1 MFSADADGLA
11 VSWELLDRA
20 VEAVTTTAMKL
31 LILNQAFYPDVV
43 SSAQHAADLAV
54 ALAGAGHE
62 VTAICSRRAYDDPS
76 TVFPRYEMWKGIR
89 IERVSSTGLGK
100 GAKWRRAVDFATFI
114 ATCAFRLLLSSRVDV
129 VVSLTS
135 PPLLPFIAALAVPL
149 KAKRLVFWSMD
160 LNPDEAIAA
169 GWLRANSPV
178 ARLLASL
185 LSHSL
190 KKADRIIA
198 LDRFMKQ
205 RIEAKGIDDKKI
217 IVIPPWSHDEYV
229 AFDASGREEFRAR
242 YGLTSK
248 FVVMY
253 SGNHSPC
260 HPFGTL
266 LRAAERLASREEIV
280 FCLVGGGSEFRKMQ
294 QGSHLRGARNIL
306 CIPYQPITKL
316 AASLSAAD
324 LHVVVMGDPFVGIVH
339 PCKIYNILAV
349 GRPFLYV
356 GPSESHVGDI
366 LVKVPGVGFA
376 HRHGDEQQVV
386 ASITA
391 ACARRGHTG
400 VTKIAEQFSHKRLVP
415 KMVSTI
421 EELMGEYQ
429 RRKKPQT
436 EEQLSAQRDSEA
448 TRLLG

>member
-1 MFSADADGLA
+1 
-11 VSWELLDRA
+11 
-20 VEAVTTTAMKL
+20 MKL

-43 SSAQHAADLAV
+43 SSAQHAADLAL
-54 ALAGAGHE
+54 ALTEAGHE
-62 VTAICSRRAYDDPS
+62 VSVICSRRAYDEPS
-76 TVFPRYEMWKGIR
+76 TVFPRNEIWKGIR
-89 IERVSSTGLGK
+89 IERVGSTGLGK
-100 GAKWRRAVDFATFI
+100 GAKWRRAVDFATFS
-114 ATCAFRLLLSSRVDV
+114 ASCTLRLLFCRRVDV

-149 KAKRLVFWSMD
+149 KAKRFVFWSMD

-169 GWLRANSPV
+169 GWLRGDSAVSGFLS
-178 ARLLASL
+178 AL

-198 LDRFMKQ
+198 LDRFMKR

-229 AFDASGREEFRAR
+229 SFDAGGREEFRAR
-242 YGLTSK
+242 HGLTNK

-260 HPFGTL
+260 HPLDTL
-266 LRAAERLASREEIV
+266 LQAAERLASRDEIV
-280 FCLVGGGSEFRKMQ
+280 FCLVGGGSEFRKVQ
-294 QGSHLRGARNIL
+294 RELFLRGMRNIR
-306 CIPYQPITKL
+306 CIPYQPIEKL

-324 LHVVVMGDPFVGIVH
+324 LQVVVMGDAFVGIVH

-356 GPSESHVGDI
+356 GPSESHVSDI
-366 LVKVPGVGFA
+366 LSKVPGLGLT
-376 HRHGDEQQVV
+376 HRHGDVEQVV

-391 ACARRGHTG
+391 ACARRGQNG
-400 VTKIAEQFSHKRLVP
+400 VAKVAEQFSQQRLVP
-415 KMVSTI
+415 EMVSAI
-421 EELMGEYQ
+421 EELTGEFQ
-429 RRKKPQT
+429 RKKKPRA
-436 EEQLSAQRDSEA
+436 EEPLPEQPDSEA
-448 TRLLG
+448 GRLAG